1 MNRIE
6 ELDGVAERYDLV
18 IVGAGPAGLA
28 AATKASKLGLSTLLA
43 DENSGPGG
51 QIYRAIT
58 VTPVQER
65 DVLGTSYWQGLGLAK
80 ELETT
85 SCDYAPRT
93 IVWSGEPAR
102 DDTGQLIEPPGF
114 EIGLSKDGK
123 ARLIQARRLILAT
136 GALERPFPIP
146 GWTLPGV
153 MTAGAAQIAL
163 KASGLVPQGRTVLA
177 GSGPLLLLLADQLKR
192 AGANIIAVL
201 DTTPKGN
208 LISALPLLPDFCR
221 SSYAVYGAKLLAKS
235 RLSLRVRQ
243 NVSDLKIDGHDRAE
257 GISFRRNGQ
266 EQRIGCDQVLLHQG
280 VIPNINMANALGC
293 ALQWDEQLH
302 AWTPTVD
309 GWFES
314 TVPGIAIAGDGAGIA
329 GAASAAVRGRIVAV
343 AAAAALGR
351 IDHKTRDRLAAPLK
365 KAAMRLARG
374 RRFIDTLYRPG
385 PDLLRPKDPST
396 IICRCEEIRV
406 GQIRDIV
413 RDLHVQGPNQLKAYL
428 RTGMGPCQGRMCGP
442 SVIELIAEQRGVPV
456 PEVGHLRLRMPVKPI
471 TLEEIASMPQS
482 QAAKNAVMR

>member
-18 IVGAGPAGLA
+18 IVGAGPAGLT
-28 AATKASKLGLSTLLA
+28 AATEASKLGLSTLLT
-43 DENSGPGG
+43 DENSSPGG

-58 VTPVQER
+58 TTPLQQR
-65 DVLGTSYWQGLGLAK
+65 NILGGSYWEGLHLAK
-80 ELETT
+80 ELEAT

-93 IVWSGEPAR
+93 IVWSGEPAP
-102 DDTGQLIEPPGF
+102 DNAGGSIEPRCF

-123 ARLIQARRLILAT
+123 ARLIQARRLIVAT

-163 KASGLVPQGRTVLA
+163 KASGLIPQGRTVLA

-192 AGANIIAVL
+192 AGTDIVAVL

-208 LISALPLLPDFCR
+208 FRAALPMLPDFIR
-221 SSYAVYGAKLLAKS
+221 SSYAYYGAKLFAKC
-235 RLSLRVRQ
+235 RLSLPIRDNVCDLEINGDERVE
-243 NVSDLKIDGHDRAE
+243 S
-257 GISFRRNGQ
+257 ISFKRNGQ
-266 EQRIGCDQVLLHQG
+266 IQRIASDQVLLHHG
-280 VIPNINMANALGC
+280 VIPNINMANAFGC
-293 ALQWDEQLH
+293 TLHWDEQLH
-302 AWTPTVD
+302 AWTPTLD
-309 GWFES
+309 EWFES
-314 TVPGIAIAGDGAGIA
+314 SVPEIAIAGDGAGIA

-343 AAAAALGR
+343 AAAAVLGR
-351 IDHKTRDRLAAPLK
+351 IDQATRDRIAAPMK
-365 KAAMRLARG
+365 KEASRLARG
-374 RRFIDTLYRPG
+374 RRFIDILYRPG
-385 PDLLRPKDPST
+385 AEFLRPKDPST
-396 IICRCEEIRV
+396 IVCRCEEIRA

-413 RDLHVQGPNQLKAYL
+413 RDLNVQGPNQLKAYL
-428 RTGMGPCQGRMCGP
+428 RAGMGPCQGRMCGP
-442 SVIELIAEQRGVPV
+442 SVIELIAEQRDVPV

-471 TLEEIASMPQS
+471 TLSEIASMPQS